1 MSGGLWTSLLHIM
14 STEKRPKI
22 ASFAVAASA
31 ILCLFIYS
39 LDEPKPLPPAEPETL
54 SSISLMPMGGRIE
67 IDHRGS
73 GLVRVEPREIE
84 VERVGAPDDSTV
96 PIPQPDAIDIA
107 AAQASEAR
115 AAQTL
120 RIIAMAQDQFKEAR
134 SIDINGD
141 QVGEYGFLAEL
152 MGSAALRSGSGHSPQ
167 DIAELN
173 AFLPRNFTEF
183 VSTSEG
189 GAGEVGGYL
198 FSVYLPATPTFSGEV
213 EGLGEALHGGS
224 GEAIPDPNQSALR
237 WCAYA
242 WPSTETFPA
251 RRAFFLD
258 ASGHSLSSLNV
269 PDSSNQYIGAAHAPR
284 WDAAY
289 ARPDMSGEVGGEATC
304 DGNAWDR

>member
-1 MSGGLWTSLLHIM
+1 M

-54 SSISLMPMGGRIE
+54 SSVGPMPMGGRIE

-73 GLVRVEPREIE
+73 GLVRVEPREIQ
-84 VERVGAPDDSTV
+84 VERAGAPVELTF
-96 PIPQPDAIDIA
+96 PTGQPDAIDVA

-120 RIIAMAQDQFKEAR
+120 RIIAMAQNQFKEAR

-141 QVGEYGFLAEL
+141 HVGEYGFLAEL
-152 MGSAALRSGSGHSPQ
+152 MGTAALRSGGNSPM
-167 DIAELN
+167 DISELN
-173 AFLPRNFTEF
+173 AFLPRNFAEI

-189 GAGEVGGYL
+189 GACEVGGYL
-198 FSVYLPATPTFSGEV
+198 FAVYLPATPIFSGEV

-258 ASGHSLSSLNV
+258 ASGFSLSTLNAA
-269 PDSSNQYIGAAHAPR
+269 DSANRYIGAAHAPR
-284 WDAAY
+284 WSAAY
-289 ARPDMSGEVGGEATC
+289 VRPDMSGKVGGEETC
-304 DGNAWDR
+304 DENAWDR